1 MRQVG
6 VNALASFIEK
16 REHVE
21 AGGQVQVEANQ
32 AAGRI
37 IASECRLEK
46 GEKRTSRCGGG
57 RREQLKPLLGLE
69 HVKQEAKKKKRKRKK
84 EKRRRARQAEG
95 KGASKR
101 ALGRVASRANEGQ
114 TGRGLG

>member
-1 MRQVG
+1 MDGGAGRGLAVLMRQVG

-69 HVKQEAKKKKRKRKK
+69 HVKQEAKKKKEREKKRK
-84 EKRRRARQAEG
+84 EEEQDRPRA
-95 KGASKR
+95 KGPQKGPWA
-101 ALGRVASRANEGQ
+101 V
-114 TGRGLG
+114 